1 MAAGAMAAGR
11 RRGEVDGGGIGRTLT
26 EEMVFM
32 RTKCNRLDLIK
43 HLNLWGNDLQNISV
57 IRHMPNLEVLSLS
70 VNRVDTLNDLRGC
83 PRLAELYLRKNNVQD
98 LAEVQYLCNLRHLR
112 VLWLSD
118 NPCASLPHYRMY
130 ILQRLPSLGKL
141 DSQEVTADER
151 REAQCAHLADF
162 PTRVDDSESPGEE
175 GYPAVEASD
184 ESPGRADSSRAQ
196 PRAGAGGAPGSS
208 PQHGERRPS
217 AAREET
223 PSAFGEASRA
233 SRHSACSF
241 HLQESSPAR
250 HWVAATAA
258 SSRGSGEA
266 PPGGAAAA
274 RGPPA
279 REGADGA
286 SDEEAPSS
294 EGEHWAASQGRG
306 QYLDSGGELDRPD
319 RVPER
324 AHQAWPRADSPGM
337 PVARRSSVDDRR
349 EGGQRRVQRAASGAR
364 EGTAT
369 GIGRG
374 TDRGSAARGAAT
386 PSGSAGAPA
395 RADNVLC
402 AVLALVK
409 ELDGQGLE
417 LVRRAVDQRL
427 FEA

>member
-1 MAAGAMAAGR
+1 
-11 RRGEVDGGGIGRTLT
+11 
-26 EEMVFM
+26 M

-57 IRHMPNLEVLSLS
+57 IRQMPNLEVLSLS

-83 PRLAELYLRKNNVQD
+83 PRLAELYLRKNNVRD

-112 VLWLSD
+112 VLWLND
-118 NPCASLPHYRMY
+118 NPCANLPHYRMY

-151 REAQCAHLADF
+151 REAQYANLADV
-162 PTRVDDSESPGEE
+162 PTRVDDDSEESPREE
-175 GYPAVEASD
+175 GYPAAEAFD
-184 ESPGRADSSRAQ
+184 DFHGRADSSRAQ
-196 PRAGAGGAPGSS
+196 PRASADGAPGRSS
-208 PQHGERRPS
+208 QHGERRPS
-217 AAREET
+217 AA
-223 PSAFGEASRA
+223 
-233 SRHSACSF
+233 H
-241 HLQESSPAR
+241 
-250 HWVAATAA
+250 
-258 SSRGSGEA
+258 GEA
-266 PPGGAAAA
+266 PCALG
-274 RGPPA
+274 
-279 REGADGA
+279 EEADRA
-286 SDEEAPSS
+286 SDEEMPSS
-294 EGEHWAASQGRG
+294 EGEHWAARQGRS
-306 QYLDSGGELDRPD
+306 QYLDYGDECDRPD
-319 RVPER
+319 HMLER
-324 AHQAWPRADSPGM
+324 AHQAWPSADSPGIS
-337 PVARRSSVDDRR
+337 VARRGSIDDRR
-349 EGGQRRVQRAASGAR
+349 DGGQHRVQRAASGAR

-409 ELDGQGLE
+409 ELDDQGLE